1 MVEKDLG
8 RLHKKLDDI
17 ITANQES
24 HVMLVKDI
32 GKSNLLLTKLEE
44 HQRSINGSMVELKK
58 ESIINSDSIKENKE
72 SIVFAKGGIY
82 VIGFLTSVIGLVT
95 ASKVFGL
102 W

>member
-1 MVEKDLG
+1 MVEKELG

-44 HQRSINGSMVELKK
+44 HQRSINGSLVEIKK
-58 ESIINSDSIKENKE
+58 ESIINSCDIKENKE

-82 VIGFLTSVIGLVT
+82 VIGFLTSVIGLIT
-95 ASKVFGL
+95 ATKVFGL

>member
-58 ESIINSDSIKENKE
+58 ESIINSESIKENKE

>member
-1 MVEKDLG
+1 MVEKELG

-17 ITANQES
+17 ITANQEA

-32 GKSNLLLTKLEE
+32 GKSNLLLTRLEE

-58 ESIINSDSIKENKE
+58 ESIINSCNIKENKE

>member
-1 MVEKDLG
+1 MVEKELG

-17 ITANQES
+17 ITANHES
-24 HVMLVKDI
+24 HDMIVRDLA
-32 GKSNLLLTKLEE
+32 KSNLLLTRLEE

-58 ESIINSDSIKENKE
+58 ECILNSCNIKENKE
-72 SIVFAKGGIY
+72 SIIFAKGGIY

>member
-32 GKSNLLLTKLEE
+32 GKSNLLLTRLEE
-44 HQRSINGSMVELKK
+44 HQRSINGNLVELKK
-58 ESIINSDSIKENKE
+58 ESIINSESIKENRL

-82 VIGFLTSVIGLVT
+82 VIGFLTSVLGLVT

>member
-1 MVEKDLG
+1 MVEKELG

-17 ITANQES
+17 ITANQEA

-32 GKSNLLLTKLEE
+32 GKSNLLLTRLEE
-44 HQRSINGSMVELKK
+44 HQRSINGSLVELKK
-58 ESIINSDSIKENKE
+58 ECIINSCNIKENKE

-95 ASKVFGL
+95 ATKVFGL

>member
-17 ITANQES
+17 ITANQEA
-24 HVMLVKDI
+24 HTMLVKDI
-32 GKSNLLLTKLEE
+32 GKSNLLLTRLEE
-44 HQRSINGSMVELKK
+44 HQRSINGSLVEVKK
-58 ESIINSDSIKENKE
+58 ECILNSCDIKENKE
-72 SIVFAKGGIY
+72 SIIFAKGGIY

-95 ASKVFGL
+95 ASKAIGL

>member
-1 MVEKDLG
+1 MVEKELG

-17 ITANQES
+17 ITANQEA

-58 ESIINSDSIKENKE
+58 ESIINSESIKENKE

-95 ASKVFGL
+95 ASKAIGL